1 MYNMY
6 NIKTS
11 VIMKSFLNYS
21 KLAIA
26 MLITSSVFVACS
38 DEITENSVNTQYT
51 ANTSSIKSVGQ
62 AVDLGL
68 PSGTK
73 WANMNVGATSETDN
87 GILFIWGD
95 ITGTQISPSNTTS
108 YTDVTSAT
116 SVSDLFDLYKGAGVK
131 VGTICDTTN
140 VSKIAE
146 PRLIDL
152 SFIGDTTQ
160 LDSAAKAQIDVQKM
174 ETIIAFVKNKLDF
187 VKASTSGFLEATL
200 TNEDFALIIDWD
212 GSQFV
217 ERFTSQKTALD
228 TLDYFKKFEYASVS
242 TLVIDKM
249 GSTDVNYYESPKA
262 NNYDEIKD
270 QLGVVMRKDYKGGD
284 IARTP
289 IYSIIADANHDPAT
303 ANWGNNWVM
312 PTTAQVQELID
323 NCKWEFT
330 GNGYRV
336 TSKKEGNNN
345 SIFLP
350 AAGYR
355 FGDKWY
361 GNGNAGYYAT
371 GEILGTYHFPSM
383 LEQKNESK
391 GSVSGND
398 NMPNILVFQNGKFDN
413 SMGIYN
419 NLSSS
424 FGVSIRP
431 VAK

>member
-1 MYNMY
+1 MYNNKISY
-6 NIKTS
+6 
-11 VIMKSFLNYS
+11 IMKSFLNYS

>member
-1 MYNMY
+1 
-6 NIKTS
+6 
-11 VIMKSFLNYS
+11 
-21 KLAIA
+21 
-26 MLITSSVFVACS
+26 
-38 DEITENSVNTQYT
+38 
-51 ANTSSIKSVGQ
+51 
-62 AVDLGL
+62 
-68 PSGTK
+68 
-73 WANMNVGATSETDN
+73 
-87 GILFIWGD
+87 
-95 ITGTQISPSNTTS
+95 
-108 YTDVTSAT
+108 
-116 SVSDLFDLYKGAGVK
+116 
-131 VGTICDTTN
+131 
-140 VSKIAE
+140 
-146 PRLIDL
+146 
-152 SFIGDTTQ
+152 
-160 LDSAAKAQIDVQKM
+160 
-174 ETIIAFVKNKLDF
+174 
-187 VKASTSGFLEATL
+187 
-200 TNEDFALIIDWD
+200 
-212 GSQFV
+212 
-217 ERFTSQKTALD
+217 
-228 TLDYFKKFEYASVS
+228 
-242 TLVIDKM
+242 
-249 GSTDVNYYESPKA
+249 
-262 NNYDEIKD
+262 
-270 QLGVVMRKDYKGGD
+270 MRKDYKGGD

>member
-38 DEITENSVNTQYT
+38 DEITENSVDIQYT
-51 ANTSSIKSVGQ
+51 ANTSNIKSAGQ

-73 WANMNVGATSETDN
+73 WANMNVGATSESDN
-87 GILFIWGD
+87 GILFVWGD
-95 ITGTQISPSNTTS
+95 ITGTQLLASTPTS
-108 YTDVTSAT
+108 YLDVTSAT
-116 SVSDLFDLYKGAGVK
+116 SVSDLFDLYKGAEVK

-140 VSKIAE
+140 ITKIVE
-146 PRLIDL
+146 PKLIDL

-270 QLGVVMRKDYKGGD
+270 QFGVVMRKDFKGGD
-284 IARTP
+284 ISNIPA
-289 IYSIIADANHDPAT
+289 YSIVSDANHDPAT
-303 ANWGNNWVM
+303 ANWGINWSM
-312 PTTAQVQELID
+312 PTAEQFKELLD
-323 NCKWEFT
+323 NCDWEFT
-330 GNGYRV
+330 GTGYKV

-355 FGDKWY
+355 YGEKWY

-383 LEQKNESK
+383 ADQVSGSK
-391 GSVSGND
+391 GAVNGNE
-398 NMPNILVFQNGKFDN
+398 NMPNMLIFQHGQYN
-413 SMGIYN
+413 SLGIYN

-424 FGVSIRP
+424 YGVSIRP
-431 VAK
+431 VTK

>member
-38 DEITENSVNTQYT
+38 DEITENSVDIQYT
-51 ANTSSIKSVGQ
+51 ANTSNIKSAGQ

-73 WANMNVGATSETDN
+73 WANMNVGATSESDN
-87 GILFIWGD
+87 GILFVWGD
-95 ITGTQISPSNTTS
+95 ITGTQLLASTPTS
-108 YTDVTSAT
+108 YLDVTSAT
-116 SVSDLFDLYKGAGVK
+116 SVSDLFDLYKGAEVK

-140 VSKIAE
+140 ITKIVE
-146 PRLIDL
+146 PKLIDL
-152 SFIGDTTQ
+152 TFIGDTTQ